1 MKEHVLSLNDFN
13 MPKVFDA
20 SNSIY
25 VLIVRIILL
34 EPGTF
39 QSHPEMGIGIKS
51 RYRYGTIDDA
61 FLSTLKNDIS
71 KQLETYLPS
80 LASTDI
86 VLTVNGNTLGIII
99 DTEDG
104 AYVLAYNSDTN
115 ILDTAATYV
124 LDDL

>member
-39 QSHPEMGIGIKS
+39 QRHPEMGIGIKS

>member
-39 QSHPEMGIGIKS
+39 QSHPEMGIGIK
-51 RYRYGTIDDA
+51 
-61 FLSTLKNDIS
+61 K
-71 KQLETYLPS
+71 
-80 LASTDI
+80 
-86 VLTVNGNTLGIII
+86 
-99 DTEDG
+99 
-104 AYVLAYNSDTN
+104 
-115 ILDTAATYV
+115 
-124 LDDL
+124 

>member
-25 VLIVRIILL
+25 ILIVRIILL

>member
-1 MKEHVLSLNDFN
+1 MKEYVLSLNDFN

-20 SNSIY
+20 SSSIY
-25 VLIVRIILL
+25 ILIVRIILL
-34 EPGTF
+34 EPGTY
-39 QSHPEMGIGIKS
+39 QSHPEMGVGIKS
-51 RYRYGTIDDA
+51 RYRYGTVDDA

-71 KQLETYLPS
+71 HQLETYLPS

-99 DTEDG
+99 DTNDG
-104 AYVLAYNSDTN
+104 AYVLAYNSETN
-115 ILDTAATYV
+115 VLDAAATYI